1 MYNNVIQNNM
11 KKEKS
16 VVIRIDNELYN
27 FLKSLELLNKTSISH
42 EVRKLI
48 VERYNESSSNK

>member
-27 FLKSLELLNKTSISH
+27 FLKSLELLNKTSVSH

-48 VERYNESSSNK
+48 VEKYNESISNK

>member
-1 MYNNVIQNNM
+1 M

-16 VVIRIDNELYN
+16 VVIRIDSELYN
-27 FLKSLELLNKTSISH
+27 FLKSLESLNKTSISH

-48 VERYNESSSNK
+48 VEKYNASISNK

>member
-27 FLKSLELLNKTSISH
+27 FLKALELLNKTSISH

-48 VERYNESSSNK
+48 VERYNESISNK